1 MLTNGSMTQNSTRGS
16 MAAGPH
22 YPQLLQHIDKLTGN
36 TVGAT
41 TLANSPWIMLVNV
54 PLQPVFAGQ
63 PDHVEV
69 IWSYGLW
76 TTATESLVPQ
86 TNPGLHRRKVR
97 PRVTP
102 SRGAGD
108 ADEAT
113 AHLTRIPYITSQ
125 FMSVTL
131 TAPDTGTL
139 VDVNTNMDGG
149 MIEDPMEAVF
159 KRSLT
164 SCLDKSLKELDPLA
178 CRCCPSPTPRG
189 ACRGAVQDLSGHAGA
204 P

>member
-1 MLTNGSMTQNSTRGS
+1 MSRSS
-16 MAAGPH
+16 
-22 YPQLLQHIDKLTGN
+22 
-36 TVGAT
+36 GAT
-41 TLANSPWIMLVNV
+41 GCGPPRPNRWCPKPIRDCTGEK
-54 PLQPVFAGQ
+54 FA
-63 PDHVEV
+63 P
-69 IWSYGLW
+69 
-76 TTATESLVPQ
+76 ESLHL
-86 TNPGLHRRKVR
+86 G
-97 PRVTP
+97 
-102 SRGAGD
+102 GAGD